1 MFTKNLFI
9 FIIIFSITLWLGGS
23 FALSVLAEETDLEA
37 VLGCTDETAENYNPA
52 ATQDDG
58 SCTYPE
64 PEAVLGC
71 TDQEAEN
78 YNPEATQDDGSCT
91 YPEPEPVLGCT
102 DSTALNYNPE
112 ATQDDGS
119 CTYPESAPEPTPT
132 PEPEATPAPTSEPEE
147 PRFDPAT
154 APSKVTIRVLMPDG
168 TPSPFPVFVT
178 FVGVG
183 NKNFGGKINANGE
196 LSVTMPQ
203 GRYYTELMVIS
214 TEYIQGEDGPSFFLE
229 ANEERDLGAIRLLPK
244 SEQDKRG
251 QSLEDKTLEDN
262 ILAEVGEAK
271 GLGKILVLI
280 VKLLMKS

>member
-71 TDQEAEN
+71 TDQEAE
-78 YNPEATQDDGSCT
+78 
-91 YPEPEPVLGCT
+91 
-102 DSTALNYNPE
+102 NYNPE

-271 GLGKILVLI
+271 GLGKILFLI